1 MVKSGNVPVSLN
13 HAMAQKVSALL
24 KLIDHPERMLIL
36 CNLSAGEKCVSE
48 LVQLSHLGQSAFSQ
62 HLAILRDASLVKV
75 RRVGQT
81 LFYSLNNNSV
91 VILLLTLKEIFCN
104 EE

>member
-1 MVKSGNVPVSLN
+1 MTDIHSPIGFN
-13 HAMAQKVSALL
+13 HEMAQKVSAML

-48 LVQLSHLGQSAFSQ
+48 LVDLSYLSQSAFSQ
-62 HLAILRDASLVKV
+62 HLAILRAAGLVKV
-75 RRVGQT
+75 KRVGQT
-81 LFYSLNNNSV
+81 LYYSINNDLV
-91 VILLLTLKEIFCN
+91 VVLLLNLKELFCN